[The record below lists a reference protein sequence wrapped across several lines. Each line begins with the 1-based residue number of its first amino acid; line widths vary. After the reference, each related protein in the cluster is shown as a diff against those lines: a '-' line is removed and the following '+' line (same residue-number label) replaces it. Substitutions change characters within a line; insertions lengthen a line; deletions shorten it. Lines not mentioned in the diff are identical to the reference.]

1 MQRLPFSRG
10 ELRLITE
17 NLYLLYPFFSTSAS
31 SGDGFSHE
39 LTSSND
45 YGLAIKGPIGT
56 LGLEDWFTTALD
68 DEEQGFLTVAYARLA
83 NRDVLVTEDSVDIYA
98 QRSVRQGRMGWRFG
112 GLAHTFR
119 DPEYRHIARRIIQKG
134 EQVCISDVLDLHFVY
149 AWMIDIYYRDR
160 DTTPTGL
167 AETISACQKQIDISD
182 AAKEAFLSAP
192 PTHPYDYLWKDPE
205 LPHHLGYRRL
215 CIIREKQREYE
226 EAIRLATQALDQGWN
241 DNWQKR
247 IDRCQ
252 KRLKK

>member
-1 MQRLPFSRG
+1 M
-10 ELRLITE
+10 ITE
-17 NLYLLYPFFSTSAS
+17 DLYLLYPFFRTSA
-31 SGDGFSHE
+31 E
-39 LTSSND
+39 LTSSID

-83 NRDVLVTEDSVDIYA
+83 NRDVLVTEDSGDIYA

-134 EQVCISDVLDLHFVY
+134 EQVCILNDVLDLHFVY

-167 AETISACQKQIDISD
+167 AETISVCQKQIDISD

-205 LPHHLGYRRL
+205 LPGHPGYRRL

>member
-10 ELRLITE
+10 KLKMITE
-17 NLYLLYPFFSTSAS
+17 DLYLLYPFFRTSA
-31 SGDGFSHE
+31 E
-39 LTSSND
+39 LTSSID

-205 LPHHLGYRRL
+205 LPGHPGYRRL
-215 CIIREKQREYE
+215 CIIREKQREY
-226 EAIRLATQALDQGWN
+226 
-241 DNWQKR
+241 
-247 IDRCQ
+247 
-252 KRLKK
+252 